1 MAADYQNANPSPC
14 KQASNGY
21 FGSKFVTVC
30 ISGNELN
37 QVDTKG
43 YQVR

>member
-14 KQASNGY
+14 RQASNRY